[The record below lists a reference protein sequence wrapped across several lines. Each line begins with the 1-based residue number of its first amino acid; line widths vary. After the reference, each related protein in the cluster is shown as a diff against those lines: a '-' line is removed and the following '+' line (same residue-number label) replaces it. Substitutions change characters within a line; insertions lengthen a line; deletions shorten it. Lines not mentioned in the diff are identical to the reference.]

1 MPQVQYIAN
10 GVKIDSIVGVGLR
23 WEPGQVR
30 NVTAEVAQ
38 RLTAFSDTWVLSTE
52 TAEKGV
58 DVEQV
63 SDSKGEKTVD
73 DSDNE
78 IGLTTDAKPMEEPLP
93 VINFHAMDK
102 DALVEFAEKKYN
114 EKLDKRQSAET
125 LRHKVIALFGQH
137 EMDNG

>member
-1 MPQVQYIAN
+1 MPQVKYIAN
-10 GVKIDSIVGVGLR
+10 GVKIDSIVGVGLH

-38 RLTAFSDTWVLSTE
+38 RLTTFSDTWIAVEGESLNTE
-52 TAEKGV
+52 PV
-58 DVEQV
+58 
-63 SDSKGEKTVD
+63 
-73 DSDNE
+73 
-78 IGLTTDAKPMEEPLP
+78 GLTEAAKPTEEPLP
-93 VINFHAMDK
+93 VIDFHAMDK
-102 DALVEFAEKKYN
+102 DALIEFASTKYN

>member
-1 MPQVQYIAN
+1 MPQVKYIAK
-10 GVKIDSIVGVGLR
+10 GVKIDSIVGVGLH

-38 RLTAFSDTWVLSTE
+38 RLTTFSDTWISVEDEALNTE
-52 TAEKGV
+52 PV
-58 DVEQV
+58 
-63 SDSKGEKTVD
+63 
-73 DSDNE
+73 
-78 IGLTTDAKPMEEPLP
+78 GLTEAAKPMEEPLP

-102 DALVEFAEKKYN
+102 DALIEFASTKYN
-114 EKLDKRQSAET
+114 EKLDKRNSEET